1 MNLKP
6 WIQIFCIAAFA
17 AIAALGNPAIAA
29 GNAEAKT
36 VLITGANRG
45 IGLEFAR
52 QFSERGYRVIGT
64 ARKPEQATALKA
76 LEAQVEALDVTD
88 SSSVKALATRL
99 KGTEIDILIN
109 NAGTGGYNA
118 ASFLEFDFD
127 QLPMTF
133 DVNSLGP
140 MRVTQA
146 LFDNLKLGSNKKI
159 IHISSVMGSIEKNQ
173 GGYYGYRASKAA
185 LNMFN
190 KSLAAELGS
199 QGFVCVVLHPGWVKT
214 RIGGEGAKLSTEES
228 ITGMLAVIDQLNS
241 DSNGHFYDYQ
251 GNELPW

>member
-1 MNLKP
+1 MSIKI
-6 WIQIFCIAAFA
+6 WIHAVCIAAFA
-17 AIAALGNPAIAA
+17 AMAMSGSPTSAAKNS
-29 GNAEAKT
+29 EATT

-64 ARKPEQATALKA
+64 ARKPEQATELKA
-76 LEAQVEALDVTD
+76 LRAQVEILDVTD
-88 SSSVKALATRL
+88 SSSVKALAAKL
-99 KGTEIDILIN
+99 EGIEIDILIN

-146 LFDNLKLGSNKKI
+146 LFENLKQGSDKKI
-159 IHISSVMGSIEKNQ
+159 IHISSVMGSIENNR
-173 GGYYGYRASKAA
+173 GGYYGYRASKTA

-190 KSLAAELGS
+190 KTLSVELGS

-214 RIGGEGAKLSTEES
+214 RIGGEGAKLTTEES
-228 ITGMLAVIDQLNS
+228 ITGMLAVIDQLSS
-241 DSNGHFYDYQ
+241 DNNGHFYDYQ
-251 GNELPW
+251 GNEIPW